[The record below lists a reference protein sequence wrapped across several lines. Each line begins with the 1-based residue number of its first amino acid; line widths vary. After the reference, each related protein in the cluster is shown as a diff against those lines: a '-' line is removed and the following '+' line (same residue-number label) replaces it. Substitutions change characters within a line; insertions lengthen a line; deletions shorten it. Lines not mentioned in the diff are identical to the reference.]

1 MAVNLSERGEYVWNL
16 SDFEWQKCDTWIK
29 FQEGQNMIN
38 LTKLPRESFD
48 SWTVWRKK
56 DIQKFEYCEC
66 KNHKINNVTFGH
78 FGQSS
83 D

>member
-1 MAVNLSERGEYVWNL
+1 MKRLGPSPSLAVNLSKRGEYVWNL

-48 SWTVWRKK
+48 SWTVGAGQFRNLN
-56 DIQKFEYCEC
+56 IL
-66 KNHKINNVTFGH
+66 NAKITK
-78 FGQSS
+78 
-83 D
+83 